1 MAAALTL
8 AACAAAPMTM
18 NVSAA
23 ATENTVSFTGEVKA
37 GVTHNYSAYKIFN
50 GTVEGDNLTNISF
63 AKTDGFDAF
72 LTALK
77 ADTTIGSK
85 FASASTVAEVANVLS
100 GFSDKSA
107 DAKAFADF
115 VATHATLLA
124 APVTG
129 VKDSSTGKETIP
141 LDSDGYYVIIE
152 TTNILD
158 NTRDFAKT
166 SYILTQYE
174 AKKGAEI
181 VVKSAAP
188 TVDKQVHDEI
198 DDAEAGAVDGWGES
212 ADHAINESFQMK
224 LIATIPADE
233 DFAAYKAYKVA
244 FHDTFNKGITFES
257 IASVTVAGKKTATV
271 NKGEADTDYQDEV
284 VQADVEN
291 NKPGKL
297 DVTINN
303 IVPAITAAG
312 SKLGTDEIKVE
323 VIYNVH
329 LNENAATV
337 NKSEKDLSTSYD
349 NVNGVYLEYSNNPN
363 WNGSGT
369 AAPGEDTPGGDEST
383 GKTPNDYV
391 WVFTYESNNNKIDD
405 ANKPLTGAKFQILNA
420 DGTKIK
426 LVDKGNGVYV
436 VADQS
441 LEVST
446 VEGASPKIVD
456 TMVSTGTDAKFNI
469 KGLDAGTYTLVETE
483 APKGYKVAA
492 NTVFHI
498 SATHAEDKTDQG
510 ADKETAAV
518 TLATGKDYTLDHT
531 IIDSSSS
538 KLPSTGGMGTTL
550 FVLGGGCMAGLAGI
564 YLISKKRA
572 KDAE

>member
-1 MAAALTL
+1 MKNTKRFFAMAAALTL

-50 GTVEGDNLTNISF
+50 GTVDGDNLTNISF
-63 AKTDGFDAF
+63 AKANGFDAF
-72 LTALK
+72 LAALK
-77 ADTTIGSK
+77 ADATIGDK
-85 FASASTVAEVANVLS
+85 FTTAGTVAEVANVLS

-152 TTNILD
+152 TGATGGND
-158 NTRDFAKT
+158 YART
-166 SYILTQYE
+166 SYILTQYD
-174 AKKGAEI
+174 ASKGAEI
-181 VVKSAAP
+181 TVKSAAP
-188 TVDKQVHDEI
+188 TVDKQVYDN
-198 DDAEAGAVDGWGES
+198 DDKAATGDNNGWGES

-224 LIATIPADE
+224 LIATIPNDE

-244 FHDTFNKGITFES
+244 FHDTYNKGITFEG
-257 IASVTVAGKKTATV
+257 IASVKVAGEKV
-271 NKGEADTDYQDEV
+271 NAGEANTDYQL
-284 VQADVEN
+284 ASN
-291 NKPGKL
+291 TTNRTL
-297 DVTINN
+297 DITIND
-303 IVPAITAAG
+303 IVPAITAANK
-312 SKLGTDEIKVE
+312 KLGTDEITVE

-329 LNENAATV
+329 LNEDAATV
-337 NKSEKDLSTSYD
+337 NASASDLSTSYD

-383 GKTPNDYV
+383 GKTPKDYV
-391 WVFTYESNNNKIDD
+391 WVFTYESNNKKVDD
-405 ANKPLTGAKFQILNA
+405 ANKPLTGAKFQIKNG
-420 DGTKIK
+420 DTVIK
-426 LVDKGNGVYV
+426 LVDKGNGEYV

-441 LEVST
+441 LALST
-446 VEGASPKIVD
+446 SEGASPKIVD

-469 KGLDAGTYTLVETE
+469 KGLDAGTYTLVETA
-483 APKGYKVAA
+483 APQGYKVAA
-492 NTVFHI
+492 DTVFHI
-498 SATHAEDKTDQG
+498 SATHSEGKTENNVDTEL
-510 ADKETAAV
+510 ADV
-518 TLATGKDYTLDHT
+518 TLATGEGNSLNHT
-531 IIDSSSS
+531 IVDSSSS

>member
-1 MAAALTL
+1 MKNTKRFFAMAAALTL

-23 ATENTVSFTGEVKA
+23 ATENTVSFTGEVKD

-63 AKTDGFDAF
+63 AKANGFDAF
-72 LTALK
+72 LAALK

-85 FASASTVAEVANVLS
+85 FASAGTVAEVANVLS
-100 GFSDKSA
+100 GFQDKSD

-129 VKDSSTGKETIP
+129 QGSLT

-152 TTNILD
+152 TGATGGND
-158 NTRDFAKT
+158 YAKT
-166 SYILTQYE
+166 SYILKQYDASE
-174 AKKGAEI
+174 GAEI
-181 VVKSAAP
+181 AVKSAAP
-188 TVDKQVHDEI
+188 TVDKQVYDN
-198 DDAEAGAVDGWGES
+198 DDKAATGDNNGWGES
-212 ADHAINESFQMK
+212 ADHAINETFQMK

-244 FHDTFNKGITFES
+244 FHDKYNKGITFEN
-257 IASVTVAGKKTATV
+257 IDSVTVAGETV
-271 NKGEADTDYQDEV
+271 NAGEANTDYQL
-284 VQADVEN
+284 ASN
-291 NKPGKL
+291 TTNRTL
-297 DVTINN
+297 DITIND
-303 IVPAITAAG
+303 IVPAITAA
-312 SKLGTDEIKVE
+312 SKKLGTDEITVE

-329 LNENAATV
+329 LNEDAATV
-337 NKSEKDLSTSYD
+337 NASASDLSTSYD

-369 AAPGEDTPGGDEST
+369 ATPGEDTPGDDEST
-383 GKTPNDYV
+383 GETPKDYV
-391 WVFTYESNNNKIDD
+391 WVFTYESNNNKVDD
-405 ANKPLTGAKFQILNA
+405 ANKPLTGAKFQIKNG
-420 DGTKIK
+420 DTVIK
-426 LVDKGNGVYV
+426 LVDKGNGEYV

-441 LEVST
+441 LALST
-446 VEGASPKIVD
+446 SEGASPKIVD

-469 KGLDAGTYTLVETE
+469 KGLDAGTYTLVETA
-483 APKGYKVAA
+483 APQGYKVAA
-492 NTVFHI
+492 DTVFHI
-498 SATHAEDKTDQG
+498 SATHSEGKTENNVDTEL
-510 ADKETAAV
+510 ADV
-518 TLATGKDYTLDHT
+518 TLATGEGNSLNHT
-531 IIDSSSS
+531 IVDSSSS

>member
-37 GVTHNYSAYKIFN
+37 GVTHNYSAYKIFS
-50 GTVEGDNLTNISF
+50 GKVEGDNLTNISF

-72 LTALK
+72 LAALK
-77 ADTTIGSK
+77 ADATIGSK
-85 FASASTVAEVANVLS
+85 FASADTVGEVAKVLS
-100 GFSDKSA
+100 GFQDKSA

-129 VKDSSTGKETIP
+129 VIDSTGKETIP

-152 TTNILD
+152 TGATGGKD
-158 NTRDFAKT
+158 YART

-271 NKGEADTDYQDEV
+271 NKGEAVTDYQDEV

-369 AAPGEDTPGGDEST
+369 AAPGEDTPGGDKST
-383 GKTPNDYV
+383 GETPKDYV
-391 WVFTYESNNNKIDD
+391 WVFTYESNNKKVDD
-405 ANKPLTGAKFQILNA
+405 ANKPLAGAKFQIKNG
-420 DGTKIK
+420 DTVIK
-426 LVDKGNGVYV
+426 LVDKGNGEYV

-446 VEGASPKIVD
+446 SEGASPKIVD

-469 KGLDAGTYTLVETE
+469 KGLDAGTYTLVETA

-492 NTVFHI
+492 DTVFHI
-498 SATHAEDKTDQG
+498 SATHAE
-510 ADKETAAV
+510 
-518 TLATGKDYTLDHT
+518 GKKGENVDAEVASVNLDNSTPLNYT
-531 IIDSSSS
+531 IVDSSSS

>member
-1 MAAALTL
+1 MKNTKRFFAMAAALTL

-50 GTVEGDNLTNISF
+50 GTVDGDNLTNISF
-63 AKTDGFDAF
+63 AKANGFDAF
-72 LTALK
+72 LAALK
-77 ADTTIGSK
+77 ADTTIGGK
-85 FASASTVAEVANVLS
+85 FASAGTVAEVANVLS
-100 GFSDKSA
+100 GFSDKS
-107 DAKAFADF
+107 DEAKAFADF

-152 TTNILD
+152 TGATGGND
-158 NTRDFAKT
+158 YART
-166 SYILTQYE
+166 SYILTQYDASE
-174 AKKGAEI
+174 GAEI
-181 VVKSAAP
+181 AVKSAAP
-188 TVDKQVHDEI
+188 TVDKQFHDEI

-244 FHDTFNKGITFES
+244 FHDTYNKGITFEN
-257 IASVTVAGKKTATV
+257 IASVTVAGETV
-271 NKGEADTDYQDEV
+271 NAGEAKTDYQL
-284 VQADVEN
+284 ASN
-291 NKPGKL
+291 TTNRTL
-297 DVTINN
+297 DITIND
-303 IVPAITAAG
+303 IVPAITAA
-312 SKLGTDEIKVE
+312 SKKLGTDEITVE

-329 LNENAATV
+329 LNEEAATV
-337 NKSEKDLSTSYD
+337 NASASNLSTSYD

-369 AAPGEDTPGGDEST
+369 ATPGEDTPGDDEST
-383 GKTPNDYV
+383 GKTPEDYV

-405 ANKPLTGAKFQILNA
+405 ANKPLAGAKFQIKNG
-420 DGTKIK
+420 DTVIK
-426 LVDKGNGVYV
+426 LVDKGNGEYV

-441 LEVST
+441 SALST
-446 VEGASPKIVD
+446 SEGASPKIVD
-456 TMVSTGTDAKFNI
+456 TMISTGTDAKFNI
-469 KGLDAGTYTLVETE
+469 KGLDAGTYTLVETA
-483 APKGYKVAA
+483 APQGYKVAA
-492 NTVFHI
+492 DTIFHI
-498 SATHAEDKTDQG
+498 SATHAEDKTVQG
-510 ADKETAAV
+510 ADEGTANV
-518 TLATGKDYTLDHT
+518 TLATGEGNSLNHT
-531 IIDSSSS
+531 IKDSSSS

>member
-23 ATENTVSFTGEVKA
+23 ATENTVSFTGEVKD

-50 GTVEGDNLTNISF
+50 GTVDGDNLTNISF
-63 AKTDGFDAF
+63 AKANGFDAF
-72 LTALK
+72 LAALK
-77 ADTTIGSK
+77 ADATIGDK
-85 FASASTVAEVANVLS
+85 FTTAGTVAEVANVLS

-129 VKDSSTGKETIP
+129 QGSLT

-152 TTNILD
+152 TGATGGND
-158 NTRDFAKT
+158 YAKT
-166 SYILTQYE
+166 SYILKQYDASE
-174 AKKGAEI
+174 GAEI
-181 VVKSAAP
+181 AVKSAAP
-188 TVDKQVHDEI
+188 TVDKQVYDN
-198 DDAEAGAVDGWGES
+198 DDKAATGDNNGWGES
-212 ADHAINESFQMK
+212 ADHAINETFQMK

-244 FHDTFNKGITFES
+244 FHDTYNKGITFEN
-257 IASVTVAGKKTATV
+257 IASVTVAGETV
-271 NKGEADTDYQDEV
+271 NAGEAKTDYQL
-284 VQADVEN
+284 ASN
-291 NKPGKL
+291 TTNRTL
-297 DVTINN
+297 DITIND
-303 IVPAITAAG
+303 IVPAITAA
-312 SKLGTDEIKVE
+312 SKKLGTDEITVE

-329 LNENAATV
+329 LNEDAATV
-337 NKSEKDLSTSYD
+337 NASASDLSTSYD

-369 AAPGEDTPGGDEST
+369 ATPGEDTPGDDEST
-383 GKTPNDYV
+383 GETPKDYV
-391 WVFTYESNNNKIDD
+391 WVFTYESNNNKVDD
-405 ANKPLTGAKFQILNA
+405 ANKPLAGAKFQIKNG
-420 DGTKIK
+420 DTVIK
-426 LVDKGNGVYV
+426 LVDKGNGEYV

-441 LEVST
+441 SALST
-446 VEGASPKIVD
+446 SEGASPKIVD

-469 KGLDAGTYTLVETE
+469 KGLDAGTYTLVETA
-483 APKGYKVAA
+483 APQGYKVAA
-492 NTVFHI
+492 DTVFHI
-498 SATHAEDKTDQG
+498 SATHSEGKTEQG
-510 ADKETAAV
+510 ADKETADV
-518 TLATGKDYTLDHT
+518 TLATGEGNSLNHT
-531 IIDSSSS
+531 IVDSSSS

>member
-37 GVTHNYSAYKIFN
+37 GVTHNYSAYKIFS
-50 GTVEGDNLTNISF
+50 GKVEGDNLTNISF

-72 LTALK
+72 LAALK
-77 ADTTIGSK
+77 ADATIGSK
-85 FASASTVAEVANVLS
+85 FASADTVGEVAKVLS

-152 TTNILD
+152 TGATGGKD
-158 NTRDFAKT
+158 YART

-244 FHDTFNKGITFES
+244 FHDTYNKGITFEG
-257 IASVTVAGKKTATV
+257 IASVKVAGEKV
-271 NKGEADTDYQDEV
+271 NAGEANTDYQL
-284 VQADVEN
+284 ASN
-291 NKPGKL
+291 TTNRTL
-297 DVTINN
+297 DITIND
-303 IVPAITAAG
+303 IVPAITAANK
-312 SKLGTDEIKVE
+312 KLGTDEITVE

-329 LNENAATV
+329 LNEDAATV
-337 NKSEKDLSTSYD
+337 NASASGLSTSYD

-391 WVFTYESNNNKIDD
+391 WVFTYESNNNKLDD
-405 ANKPLTGAKFQILNA
+405 ANKPLTGAKFQIKNG
-420 DGTKIK
+420 DTIIK
-426 LVDKGNGVYV
+426 LIDKGKGEYV

-446 VEGASPKIVD
+446 SEGASPKIVD

-469 KGLDAGTYTLVETE
+469 KGLDAGTYTLVETA

-492 NTVFHI
+492 DTVFHI
-498 SATHAEDKTDQG
+498 SATHAEDKTVQG
-510 ADKETAAV
+510 ADEGTANV
-518 TLATGKDYTLDHT
+518 TLATGEGNSLNHK
-531 IIDSSSS
+531 IVDSSSS

>member
-1 MAAALTL
+1 MKNTKRFFAMAAALTL

-23 ATENTVSFTGEVKA
+23 ATENTVSFTGEVKD
-37 GVTHNYSAYKIFN
+37 GVTHNYSAYKIFS
-50 GTVEGDNLTNISF
+50 GTVDGDNLTNISF

-72 LTALK
+72 LAALK

-85 FASASTVAEVANVLS
+85 FQSAGTVAEVANVLS

-129 VKDSSTGKETIP
+129 QGLLT

-152 TTNILD
+152 TGATGGND
-158 NTRDFAKT
+158 YART
-166 SYILTQYE
+166 SYILKQYDASE
-174 AKKGAEI
+174 GAEI
-181 VVKSAAP
+181 AVKSAAP
-188 TVDKQVHDEI
+188 TVDKQVYDN
-198 DDAEAGAVDGWGES
+198 DDKATTGDNNGWGES
-212 ADHAINESFQMK
+212 ADHAINETFQMK

-244 FHDTFNKGITFES
+244 FHDTYNKGITFEN
-257 IASVTVAGKKTATV
+257 IASVTVAGETV
-271 NKGEADTDYQDEV
+271 NAGEANTDYQL
-284 VQADVEN
+284 ASN
-291 NKPGKL
+291 TTNRTL
-297 DVTINN
+297 DITIND
-303 IVPAITAAG
+303 IVPAITAA
-312 SKLGTDEIKVE
+312 SKKLGTDEITVE

-329 LNENAATV
+329 LNEDAATV
-337 NKSEKDLSTSYD
+337 NASASDLSTSYD

-369 AAPGEDTPGGDEST
+369 ATPGEDTPGDDEST
-383 GKTPNDYV
+383 GETPKDYV
-391 WVFTYESNNNKIDD
+391 WVFTYESNNNKVDD
-405 ANKPLTGAKFQILNA
+405 ANKPLTGAKFQIKNG
-420 DGTKIK
+420 DTVIK
-426 LVDKGNGVYV
+426 LVDKGNGEYV

-441 LEVST
+441 LALST
-446 VEGASPKIVD
+446 SEGTSPKIVD

-483 APKGYKVAA
+483 APQGYKVAA
-492 NTVFHI
+492 DTVFHI
-498 SATHAEDKTDQG
+498 SATHSEGKTENNVDTEL
-510 ADKETAAV
+510 ADV
-518 TLATGKDYTLDHT
+518 TLATGEGNSLNHT
-531 IIDSSSS
+531 IVDSSSS

>member
-50 GTVEGDNLTNISF
+50 GTVDGDNLTNISF
-63 AKTDGFDAF
+63 AKANGFDAF
-72 LTALK
+72 LAALK

-85 FASASTVAEVANVLS
+85 FASAGTVAEVANVLS
-100 GFSDKSA
+100 GFQDKSA

-129 VKDSSTGKETIP
+129 QGSLT

-152 TTNILD
+152 TGATSGKD
-158 NTRDFAKT
+158 YART
-166 SYILTQYE
+166 SYILTQYD
-174 AKKGAEI
+174 ASKGAEI
-181 VVKSAAP
+181 TVKSAAP
-188 TVDKQVHDEI
+188 TVDKQVYDN
-198 DDAEAGAVDGWGES
+198 DDKAATGDNNGWGES

-224 LIATIPADE
+224 LIATIPDDE

-244 FHDTFNKGITFES
+244 FHDTYNKGITFEG
-257 IASVTVAGKKTATV
+257 IASVTVAGKPV
-271 NKGEADTDYQDEV
+271 ADTDYQLASDTT
-284 VQADVEN
+284 N
-291 NKPGKL
+291 RKL
-297 DVTINN
+297 DITIND
-303 IVPAITAAG
+303 IVPTVTAAG

-329 LNENAATV
+329 LNEDAATV
-337 NKSEKDLSTSYD
+337 NASASGLSTSYD

-383 GKTPNDYV
+383 GETPKDYV
-391 WVFTYESNNNKIDD
+391 WVFTYESNNKKFDD
-405 ANKPLTGAKFQILNA
+405 ANKPLTGAKFQIKNG
-420 DGTKIK
+420 DTVIK
-426 LVDKGNGVYV
+426 LVDKGNGEYV
-436 VADQS
+436 VANQS
-441 LEVST
+441 LALST
-446 VEGASPKIVD
+446 SEGASPKIVD

-492 NTVFHI
+492 DTVFHI
-498 SATHAEDKTDQG
+498 SATHAEQTSNAEK
-510 ADKETAAV
+510 ADV
-518 TLATGKDYTLDHT
+518 TLATGEGNSLNHN
-531 IIDSSSS
+531 IVDSSSS

>member
-1 MAAALTL
+1 MKNTKRFFAMAAALTL

-23 ATENTVSFTGEVKA
+23 ATENTVSFTGEVKD

-63 AKTDGFDAF
+63 AKANGFDAF
-72 LTALK
+72 LAALK
-77 ADTTIGSK
+77 ADATIGDK
-85 FASASTVAEVANVLS
+85 FTTAGTVAEVANVLS

-129 VKDSSTGKETIP
+129 QGSLT

-152 TTNILD
+152 TGATGGND
-158 NTRDFAKT
+158 YAKT
-166 SYILTQYE
+166 SYILKQYDASE
-174 AKKGAEI
+174 GAEI
-181 VVKSAAP
+181 AVKSAAP
-188 TVDKQVHDEI
+188 TVDKQVYDN
-198 DDAEAGAVDGWGES
+198 DDKAATGDNNGWGES
-212 ADHAINESFQMK
+212 ADHAINETFQMK

-244 FHDTFNKGITFES
+244 FHDKYNKGITFEN
-257 IASVTVAGKKTATV
+257 IASVSVAGETV
-271 NKGEADTDYQDEV
+271 NAGEAKTDYQL
-284 VQADVEN
+284 ASN
-291 NKPGKL
+291 TTNRTL
-297 DVTINN
+297 DITIND
-303 IVPAITAAG
+303 IVPAITAA
-312 SKLGTDEIKVE
+312 SKKLGTDEITVE

-329 LNENAATV
+329 LNEDAATV
-337 NKSEKDLSTSYD
+337 NASASDLSTSYD

-369 AAPGEDTPGGDEST
+369 ATPGEDTPGDDEST
-383 GKTPNDYV
+383 GETPKDYV
-391 WVFTYESNNNKIDD
+391 WVFTYESNNNKVDD
-405 ANKPLTGAKFQILNA
+405 ANKPLTGAKFQIKNG
-420 DGTKIK
+420 DTVIK
-426 LVDKGNGVYV
+426 LVDKGNGEYV

-441 LEVST
+441 LALST
-446 VEGASPKIVD
+446 SEGASPKIVD

-469 KGLDAGTYTLVETE
+469 KGLDAGTYTLVETA
-483 APKGYKVAA
+483 APQGYKVAA
-492 NTVFHI
+492 DTVFHI
-498 SATHAEDKTDQG
+498 SATHSEGKTENNVDTEL
-510 ADKETAAV
+510 ADV
-518 TLATGKDYTLDHT
+518 TLATGKGNSLNHT
-531 IIDSSSS
+531 IVDSSSS

>member
-1 MAAALTL
+1 MKNTKRFFAMAAALTL

-23 ATENTVSFTGEVKA
+23 ATENTVSFTGEVKD

-63 AKTDGFDAF
+63 AKANGFDAF
-72 LTALK
+72 LAALK
-77 ADTTIGSK
+77 ADKTIGDN
-85 FASASTVAEVANVLS
+85 FTTASTVAEVANVLS

-129 VKDSSTGKETIP
+129 HGSLT

-152 TTNILD
+152 TGATGGND
-158 NTRDFAKT
+158 YART
-166 SYILTQYE
+166 SYILTQYD
-174 AKKGAEI
+174 ASKGAEI
-181 VVKSAAP
+181 AVKSAAP
-188 TVDKQVHDEI
+188 TVDKQVYDN
-198 DDAEAGAVDGWGES
+198 DDKAATGDNNGWGES
-212 ADHAINESFQMK
+212 ADHAINETFQMK

-244 FHDTFNKGITFES
+244 FHDTYNKGITFEK
-257 IASVTVAGKKTATV
+257 IASVTVAGKTTV
-271 NKGEADTDYQDEV
+271 NKGEANTDYQLVSDE
-284 VQADVEN
+284 DSRT
-291 NKPGKL
+291 L
-297 DVTINN
+297 DITINN
-303 IVPAITAAG
+303 IVPAITAANK
-312 SKLGTDEIKVE
+312 KLGTDEITVE

-329 LNENAATV
+329 LNEDAATV
-337 NKSEKDLSTSYD
+337 NASASNLSTSYD

-369 AAPGEDTPGGDEST
+369 AAPGEDTPGDDEST
-383 GKTPNDYV
+383 GKTPKDYV
-391 WVFTYESNNNKIDD
+391 WVFTYESNNNKVDD
-405 ANKPLTGAKFQILNA
+405 ANKPLTGAKFQIKNG
-420 DGTKIK
+420 DTVIK
-426 LVDKGNGVYV
+426 LVDKGNGEYV

-446 VEGASPKIVD
+446 SEGASPKIVD

-469 KGLDAGTYTLVETE
+469 KGLDAGTYTLAETA
-483 APKGYKVAA
+483 APQGYKVAA
-492 NTVFHI
+492 DTVFHI
-498 SATHAEDKTDQG
+498 SATHSEGKTENNVDTEL
-510 ADKETAAV
+510 ADV
-518 TLATGKDYTLDHT
+518 TLATGEGNSLNHT
-531 IIDSSSS
+531 IVDSSSS